1 MKYGGINIDARVY
14 VEVLIFLIFAI
25 YVLMYIDVFR
35 LTITNIQFHVKKGNK
50 INRKFWLL

>member
-25 YVLMYIDVFR
+25 YVLMYIDV
-35 LTITNIQFHVKKGNK
+35 
-50 INRKFWLL
+50 